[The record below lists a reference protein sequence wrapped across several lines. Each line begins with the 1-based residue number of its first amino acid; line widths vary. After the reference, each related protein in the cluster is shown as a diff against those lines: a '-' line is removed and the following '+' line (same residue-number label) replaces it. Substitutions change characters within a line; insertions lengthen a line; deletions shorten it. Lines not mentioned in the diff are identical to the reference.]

1 MTNRKPP
8 QSKSIAQVL
17 FMGLMLLVTPVFSYG
32 GIKIQSVLFTIE
44 VNAAGEQ
51 ATMQSTDDIE
61 VSARVQPVDAGQSSV
76 AIDIRNKSNDQM
88 IIPLTMIIGTSI
100 KPFSDPGGGY
110 GSELYATREAFVIE
124 SGEQTWFGWQNRYD
138 IEAIRSN
145 TDIWAVDITTAEHPE
160 LQPLTRTLII
170 EPGKT
175 GSIRLDYIASNRN
188 KTFLSEL
195 NLDAVL
201 LGNLWDWFRWLCL
214 GIWMLLDLLFGVVG
228 NWGGAIILLALIIRL
243 CTIPVTKISLEFQQR
258 AMAQQQRMAPKIA
271 AIKQDFA
278 GIELSE
284 KMIALYEDEHYDHM
298 APFKG
303 MLGLFIQIPI
313 LIALFTVIGEMSELR
328 GAAFLWINDLSLSDR
343 LFSLGVE
350 LPFFGGYFNALPFLM
365 AFVTILSTW
374 QAARRSAGKTPA
386 YSLFGMALVFFVFF
400 YSFPAALV
408 LYWFSSN
415 LFQLI
420 QQSLQRTPK
429 ADESV

>member
-1 MTNRKPP
+1 
-8 QSKSIAQVL
+8 
-17 FMGLMLLVTPVFSYG
+17 MGLTLLVLPVLGYS
-32 GIKIQSVLFTIE
+32 GIKIENPFFAIE
-44 VNAAGEQ
+44 VNAAGELS
-51 ATMQSTDDIE
+51 TVQSTDDIE
-61 VSARVQPVDAGQSSV
+61 VSGTVQPVVTGQSSV
-76 AIDIRNKSNDQM
+76 AIGIRNKSNNQ
-88 IIPLTMIIGTSI
+88 IVLPLTMIVGTSI

-110 GSELYATREAFVIE
+110 GSELYGTREAFVVE
-124 SGEQTWFGWQNRYD
+124 RGEQTWFGWQNRYD
-138 IEAIRSN
+138 IEAIGSD
-145 TDIWAVDITTAEHPE
+145 TDIWAVDNANNEQPE
-160 LQPLTRTLII
+160 LQPLTHTLTI

-188 KTFLSEL
+188 KAFLSEL
-195 NLDAVL
+195 NLDVVL
-201 LGNLWDWFRWLCL
+201 LGDLWDWFRWLCL
-214 GIWMLLDLLFGVVG
+214 GIWMVLDLLFVVVG

-271 AIKQDFA
+271 AIKQDFT

-284 KMIALYEDEHYDHM
+284 KMIALHENEHYDHM

-374 QAARRSAGKTPA
+374 QAARRSTGKTPA

-420 QQSLQRTPK
+420 QQSLQRTPT

>member
-1 MTNRKPP
+1 
-8 QSKSIAQVL
+8 
-17 FMGLMLLVTPVFSYG
+17 MGLTLMVLPVLGYS
-32 GIKIQSVLFTIE
+32 GIKIENPFFAIE
-44 VNAAGEQ
+44 VNAAGELS
-51 ATMQSTDDIE
+51 TVQSTDDIE
-61 VSARVQPVDAGQSSV
+61 VSGTVQPVVTGQSSV
-76 AIDIRNKSNDQM
+76 AIGIRNKSNNQ
-88 IIPLTMIIGTSI
+88 IVLPLTMIVGTSI

-110 GSELYATREAFVIE
+110 GSELYATREAFVVE
-124 SGEQTWFGWQNRYD
+124 RGEQTWFGWQNRYD
-138 IEAIRSN
+138 IEAIRSD
-145 TDIWAVDITTAEHPE
+145 TDIWAVDNANDEQPE
-160 LQPLTRTLII
+160 LQPLTHTLTI

-188 KTFLSEL
+188 KAFLSEL
-195 NLDAVL
+195 NLDVVL
-201 LGNLWDWFRWLCL
+201 LGDLWDWFRWLCL
-214 GIWMLLDLLFGVVG
+214 GIWMVLDLLFVVVG

-271 AIKQDFA
+271 AIKQDFT

-284 KMIALYEDEHYDHM
+284 KMIALHEDEHYDHM

-328 GAAFLWINDLSLSDR
+328 GATFLWINDLSLSDR

-420 QQSLQRTPK
+420 QQSLQRTPT